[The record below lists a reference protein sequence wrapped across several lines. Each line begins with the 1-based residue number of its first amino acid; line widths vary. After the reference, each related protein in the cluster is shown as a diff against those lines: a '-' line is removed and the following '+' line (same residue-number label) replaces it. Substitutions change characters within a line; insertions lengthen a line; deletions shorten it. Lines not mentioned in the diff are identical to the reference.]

1 MNIRPDSTI
10 DAAAEGSAAATA
22 GDAATP
28 DWLARVPR
36 EARAAIAGACESVL
50 VPAGTVVIVE
60 GTEADALYLVEEGRL
75 AVVRSSQNGEDHV
88 LAHLEAGEFAGEMGF
103 LDGAPRSASVR
114 AETDARLTRIGAE
127 ALRAQEGG
135 ESALAELRG
144 ALGAAVV
151 ARMRAHNDRYVGA
164 LEREIATLKER
175 DQFGYFYLYTLA
187 TMAIG
192 TIVHVIVAKGVFNL
206 DTYTY
211 RFSWQ
216 FLTILLI
223 PMAIVIHRM
232 KIPLA
237 DLGIT
242 RTNLRQSVLEG
253 LYFSVILVALLSLL
267 MVILVATGLN
277 APPTFAFNVQ
287 GTLAY
292 AAHSFLQEL
301 LARGFL
307 QSSFQRFLNDK
318 RGVRSVVLASMMFG
332 MFHINYGPSAVALTT
347 VGGFVFGAIYLRH
360 KNLAGVTILH
370 VTGGVAA
377 YMLNL
382 M

>member
-1 MNIRPDSTI
+1 MDMMADSPPLG
-10 DAAAEGSAAATA
+10 AAGNDRGA
-22 GDAATP
+22 P
-28 DWLARVPR
+28 DWLARVP
-36 EARAAIAGACESVL
+36 AGVRAAITAASDTLTVTPGTL
-50 VPAGTVVIVE
+50 VIEE
-60 GTEADALYLVEEGRL
+60 GTESDAIYIVEDGTL
-75 AVVRSSQNGEDHV
+75 AALRQAQNGDEHI
-88 LAHLEAGEFAGEMGF
+88 LAHLGPGEFVGEMGF

-114 AETDARLTRIGAE
+114 AQTTARLTRISAE
-127 ALRAQEGG
+127 RLRARPDG
-135 ESALAELRG
+135 ETALAELRA
-144 ALGAAVV
+144 ALAVAVV
-151 ARMRAHNDRYVGA
+151 GRMRSHNDRYVDA
-164 LEREIATLKER
+164 LQREIATLKER

-223 PMAIVIHRM
+223 PMAVVIWRM
-232 KIPLA
+232 KIPLE

-242 RTNLRQSVLEG
+242 RRNLRRSVLEG
-253 LYFSVILVALLSLL
+253 LYFSVILIALLSLL
-267 MVILVATGLN
+267 MVLLVATGLN
-277 APPTFAFNVQ
+277 APPTFAFNLG

-307 QSSFQRFLNDK
+307 QSSFQRFLNDE
-318 RGVRSVVLASMMFG
+318 RGIRSVVLASMMFG

-347 VGGFVFGAIYLRH
+347 VGGFVFGAIYMRH

>member
-1 MNIRPDSTI
+1 MDTMADSPSL
-10 DAAAEGSAAATA
+10 GTA
-22 GDAATP
+22 GSDRGTP
-28 DWLARVPR
+28 GWLARVPAA
-36 EARAAIAGACESVL
+36 ARAAITAASETITVA
-50 VPAGTVVIVE
+50 PGTLIIVE
-60 GTEADALYLVEEGRL
+60 GTEPDALYIIEEGTL
-75 AVVRSSQNGEDHV
+75 AALREAASGGEHV
-88 LAHLEAGEFAGEMGF
+88 LAHLGPGELAGEMGF

-114 AETDARLTRIGAE
+114 AETEARLTRISAE
-127 ALRAQEGG
+127 RLRARPNG
-135 ESALAELRG
+135 EAALSELR
-144 ALGAAVV
+144 AAIAVAVV
-151 ARMRAHNDRYVGA
+151 GRMREHNDRYVGA
-164 LEREIATLKER
+164 LQREIATLRER

-223 PMAIVIHRM
+223 PMAVVIWRM
-232 KIPLA
+232 KIPLE

-242 RTNLRQSVLEG
+242 RRNLRQSVLEG

-267 MVILVATGLN
+267 MVLLVSTGLN
-277 APPTFAFNVQ
+277 APPTFAFNLG

-307 QSSFQRFLNDK
+307 QSSFQRFLNDE
-318 RGVRSVVLASMMFG
+318 RGIRSVVLASMMFG

-347 VGGFVFGAIYLRH
+347 VGGFVFGAIYMRH

>member
-1 MNIRPDSTI
+1 MNARPEAAPL
-10 DAAAEGSAAATA
+10 AAAAAAA
-22 GDAATP
+22 PGNG
-28 DWLARVPR
+28 DWLARVP
-36 EARAAIAGACESVL
+36 ATQRAAIAAASETIDVAAGDLVVRQGEPPDALFLIDSGRLSVL
-50 VPAGTVVIVE
+50 SRGK
-60 GTEADALYLVEEGRL
+60 DGREHQL
-75 AVVRSSQNGEDHV
+75 AELS
-88 LAHLEAGEFAGEMGF
+88 AGEFAGEMGF
-103 LDGAPRSASVR
+103 LDGAPRSASLR
-114 AETDARLTRIGAE
+114 AMVPTRLTRISAE
-127 ALRAQEGG
+127 ALARQEGG
-135 ESALAELRG
+135 DGALAALRG
-144 ALGAAVV
+144 ALAAAVV
-151 ARMRAHNDRYVGA
+151 GRMRAHNERYVGA
-164 LEREIATLKER
+164 LQREIASLKER

-192 TIVHVIVAKGVFNL
+192 TIVHVIVAKGVFDL

-216 FLTILLI
+216 FLTVLLI
-223 PMAIVIHRM
+223 PMAIVIWRM
-232 KIPLA
+232 KIPVA

-242 RTNLRQSVLEG
+242 RRGLKRSVLEG
-253 LYFSVILVALLSLL
+253 LYMSVILLALLSLL
-267 MVILVATGLN
+267 MVTLVATGLN
-277 APPTFAFNVQ
+277 APPTFAFNAQ

-292 AAHSFLQEL
+292 ALHSFLQEL

-307 QSSFQRFLNDK
+307 QSSFQRFLNDR
-318 RGVRSVVLASMMFG
+318 RGVKSVVLASLMFG

>member
-1 MNIRPDSTI
+1 MNVRP
-10 DAAAEGSAAATA
+10 ESASLSP
-22 GDAATP
+22 GDVPADRP
-28 DWLARVPR
+28 QSDWLARVPKAQRATIAAAAETLDVAAGETIVR
-36 EARAAIAGACESVL
+36 EGETPDALFIVDEGSLSVL
-50 VPAGTVVIVE
+50 
-60 GTEADALYLVEEGRL
+60 R
-75 AVVRSSQNGEDHV
+75 RGEDGREHL
-88 LAHLEAGEFAGEMGF
+88 LAELGPGEFAGEMGF
-103 LDGAPRSASVR
+103 LDGAPRSASLR
-114 AETDARLTRIGAE
+114 ADVPTRLTRISADG
-127 ALRAQEGG
+127 LAQQPSG
-135 ESALAELRG
+135 ESALSALRS
-144 ALGAAVV
+144 ALAAAVV
-151 ARMRAHNDRYVGA
+151 ARMRDHNERYVGA
-164 LEREIATLKER
+164 LQREIASLKER

-223 PMAIVIHRM
+223 PMAIVIWRM
-232 KIPLA
+232 KIPIA

-242 RTNLRQSVLEG
+242 TKGLRRSVLEG
-253 LYFSVILVALLSLL
+253 LYMSVILVALLSML
-267 MVILVATGLN
+267 MVTLVATGLN
-277 APPTFAFNVQ
+277 APPTFAFNLE

-292 AAHSFLQEL
+292 ALHSFLQEL

-307 QSSFQRFLNDK
+307 QSSFQRFLNDR
-318 RGVRSVVLASMMFG
+318 RGIKSVVLASLMFG

-347 VGGFVFGAIYLRH
+347 IGGFVFGAIYLRH